1 MRRFWYFD
9 VSVWSVDKKPYHSG
23 LCQNSVFTPYCKDW
37 DLIYPP
43 NLFKRLQFPWIPLR
57 YLQTPLRLLPDTP
70 RYPQGTWNA
79 NRQQQMPRNTARLSQ
94 TAPVS
99 FLGSLAVSVGVCW
112 HLLACHVPQRCCGV
126 IRRMFGGCLGEA
138 ELNSWKSEAHKCVWG
153 VYGFSILAVWSEN
166 TILAQPWM
174 VRFSV
179 NWPYWDIKIPK
190 PPHISLPKMIGLG
203 HFLQFLGS
211 SERYYLLQLLLIA
224 LYCRKIFQ
232 DNRFHETHYHF
243 FPLHFNF

>member
-9 VSVWSVDKKPYHSG
+9 VSVWSVDKNRTDQGCVKIVFSLHTARTENPYAPKTYLSASNFHKCHSDTHRHP
-23 LCQNSVFTPYCKDW
+23 SDFS
-37 DLIYPP
+37 
-43 NLFKRLQFPWIPLR
+43 
-57 YLQTPLRLLPDTP
+57 QTPPG
-70 RYPQGTWNA
+70 YPQGTWNA
-79 NRQQQMPRNTARLSQ
+79 NRQQEMPRNTARLSQ

-99 FLGSLAVSVGVCW
+99 FLGSLAMSVGVW
-112 HLLACHVPQRCCGV
+112 WRMLACYVPQRCYGV
-126 IRRMFGGCLGEA
+126 IGGMFGGCLGES
-138 ELNSWKSEAHKCVWG
+138 ELNSWKLEVHKCVWG

-224 LYCRKIFQ
+224 LYHIICM
-232 DNRFHETHYHF
+232 
-243 FPLHFNF
+243 

>member
-1 MRRFWYFD
+1 MSQYGQLTKNRTIQGCAKIVFSLHTARTEN
-9 VSVWSVDKKPYHSG
+9 PYAPKTYSSASNFHKCHSD
-23 LCQNSVFTPYCKDW
+23 TPRHPSDSS
-37 DLIYPP
+37 
-43 NLFKRLQFPWIPLR
+43 
-57 YLQTPLRLLPDTP
+57 QTPP

-99 FLGSLAVSVGVCW
+99 FLGSLAMSVGVWWRMLTCY
-112 HLLACHVPQRCCGV
+112 VPQRCYGV
-126 IRRMFGGCLGEA
+126 IGGMFGGCLGES
-138 ELNSWKSEAHKCVWG
+138 ELNSWKLEVHKCVWG

-224 LYCRKIFQ
+224 LYQLLILWIKHKSIQDIIF
-232 DNRFHETHYHF
+232 
-243 FPLHFNF
+243 LHSGLPQILTF

>member
-1 MRRFWYFD
+1 MCFHAILQVLRTHIP
-9 VSVWSVDKKPYHSG
+9 SKNICAPKI
-23 LCQNSVFTPYCKDW
+23 LMNST
-37 DLIYPP
+37 
-43 NLFKRLQFPWIPLR
+43 QIP
-57 YLQTPLRLLPDTP
+57 PDTP
-70 RYPQGTWNA
+70 KHSPDNPMASLRNMTC
-79 NRQQQMPRNTARLSQ
+79 QQTPTDTAKDPKKLTGAVWESL
-94 TAPVS
+94 AM
-99 FLGSLAVSVGVCW
+99 FLGICCC
-112 HLLACHVPQRCCGV
+112 LLAFHVPRGYLGGV
-126 IRRMFGGCLGEA
+126 WEESEGCLGVSEWY
-138 ELNSWKSEAHKCVWG
+138 SWKLEALEYVWG

-224 LYCRKIFQ
+224 L
-232 DNRFHETHYHF
+232 
-243 FPLHFNF
+243 